1 MSFQVAIE
9 GAGGVPPARKPPPFS
24 INALASLAPLLRGDG
39 CDVEEVALASLAPL
53 REGDGEGFGR

>member
-24 INALASLAPLLRGDG
+24 INALASLAPL
-39 CDVEEVALASLAPL
+39 
-53 REGDGEGFGR
+53 REGEVEWFRR